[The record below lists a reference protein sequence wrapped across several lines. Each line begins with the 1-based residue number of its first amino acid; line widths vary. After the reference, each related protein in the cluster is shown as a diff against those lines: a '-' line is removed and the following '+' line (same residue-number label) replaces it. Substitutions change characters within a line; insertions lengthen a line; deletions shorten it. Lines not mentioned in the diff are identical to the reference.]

1 MFKVIGKSAKPWLG
15 GGEVEEKGS
24 IEVQALIQTFQ
35 PLSLYDL
42 AGAMNLEML
51 VAGEYAA

>member
-24 IEVQALIQTFQ
+24 IEVQGLIQTFQ